1 MVRNGAEWM
10 PGNGMRGVSLRRKT
24 FLCLWIFPGI
34 FPLLAGCAHVETA
47 IRDAQQLAIFRS
59 EISRINRD
67 LEDLA
72 QVLVY
77 AGRIHRDDLANRS
90 LDAVLGIIGMPNDG
104 EKILAEH
111 LQIKDIADYADRAK
125 RLIERRSGL
134 IQKSTAACLRL
145 EVSVPRLYVAHRT
158 LHFFTGAAIFF
169 SCGAAIFLIFFF
181 LRR

>member
-1 MVRNGAEWM
+1 M
-10 PGNGMRGVSLRRKT
+10 
-24 FLCLWIFPGI
+24 
-34 FPLLAGCAHVETA
+34 LAGCAHVETA